1 MPSHPVVA
9 RIIRHSLTGVAIALL
24 VSACGPAY
32 QAPPVDARFKKLS
45 PSPQS
50 QLERGFVVHQEKC
63 AKCHPFED
71 PAAYQPA
78 DLEFNI
84 MPVMARKSK
93 IGAADEKAVL
103 AYLLAAR
110 QLPQP
115 DQP

>member
-1 MPSHPVVA
+1 MPSRLVVA
-9 RIIRHSLTGVAIALL
+9 RIIRHTLVGVAFALL
-24 VSACGPAY
+24 PTACGPAY

-50 QLERGFVVHQEKC
+50 QLERGFIVHQEKC

-78 DLEFNI
+78 DLEFKI

-93 IGAADEKAVL
+93 IDATDEKAVL

-110 QLPQP
+110 QLPRPEQP
-115 DQP
+115 